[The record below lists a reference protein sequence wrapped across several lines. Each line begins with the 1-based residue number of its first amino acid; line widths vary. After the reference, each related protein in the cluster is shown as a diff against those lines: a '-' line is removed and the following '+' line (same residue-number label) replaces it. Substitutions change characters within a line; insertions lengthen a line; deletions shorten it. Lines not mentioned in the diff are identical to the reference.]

1 MGGYEGR
8 AFLELEDSFEED
20 LSIASDQFDLIL
32 LIKDG
37 LETGSIIG
45 QAGQILILSIDG
57 IGEKLRDSGEGI
69 KRRFV
74 G

>member
-32 LIKDG
+32 LIEDG

-45 QAGQILILSIDG
+45 QAGRILILSIDG
-57 IGEKLRDSGEGI
+57 IGE
-69 KRRFV
+69 
-74 G
+74 